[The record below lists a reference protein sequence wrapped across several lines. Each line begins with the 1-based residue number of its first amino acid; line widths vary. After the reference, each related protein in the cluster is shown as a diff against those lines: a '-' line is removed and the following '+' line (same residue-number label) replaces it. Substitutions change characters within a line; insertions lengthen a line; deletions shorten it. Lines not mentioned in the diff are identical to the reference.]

1 MAARESLELKVE
13 VRILG
18 GKPSRERTA
27 MIDERPAHWK
37 CKDCSVSWFGMG
49 ICWNCGKRVGKK
61 SKTGINLVDNEPYL
75 PDQLVDDGR

>member
-1 MAARESLELKVE
+1 
-13 VRILG
+13 
-18 GKPSRERTA
+18 
-27 MIDERPAHWK
+27 
-37 CKDCSVSWFGMG
+37 MG